1 MIRNATKPIRILI
14 ADDQVVMREGLKKVL
29 EPHDDMVI
37 IGEATVAQEVL
48 GKAQDFQPDII
59 LLDLLWF
66 QDESAG
72 IAALEQLKQALPQ
85 TKVVAITAYDDLIEK
100 ARRAGAEAALPKGFT
115 VEELVSVIR
124 SVHRLPAFPAAPTE
138 NEHPSDLLSERE
150 LEVLT
155 LLVEGLSDR
164 EIGEKLYLA
173 ESTVKK
179 HVSNIRDKLGA
190 VNRTHA
196 VSIALQKGFVQ
207 R

>member
-1 MIRNATKPIRILI
+1 MIRNATEPIRILI

-29 EPHDDMVI
+29 EPHDDMII

-72 IAALEQLKQALPQ
+72 IAALEQLKQAMPQ

-150 LEVLT
+150 LEVLA

>member
-1 MIRNATKPIRILI
+1 MIRNATEPIRILI

-150 LEVLT
+150 LEVLA

>member
-1 MIRNATKPIRILI
+1 MIRNATEPIRILI

-72 IAALEQLKQALPQ
+72 IAALEQLKQAMPQ

-150 LEVLT
+150 LEVLA